1 MEENGQ
7 ESVNQNKQLVGVSQ
21 SKKST
26 GYKPANQTN
35 IKPDLTNQD
44 SMQALSQPISAKCRL
59 GASQPEQCTGK
70 EQSRGYE
77 SAIPGK
83 VQALAS
89 QLEQGLD

>member
-7 ESVNQNKQLVGVSQ
+7 KSANQNKQRVGVSQ

-35 IKPDLTNQD
+35 IKPGLTNQD
-44 SMQALSQPISAKCRL
+44 SMQALSQPITAKCRL

-70 EQSRGYE
+70 E
-77 SAIPGK
+77 
-83 VQALAS
+83 LAN
-89 QLEQGLD
+89 

>member
-1 MEENGQ
+1 MEEKGKELANQSKGQ
-7 ESVNQNKQLVGVSQ
+7 ARSQPIRTNNRVEFSQ
-21 SKKST
+21 SEKST

-70 EQSRGYE
+70 E
-77 SAIPGK
+77 
-83 VQALAS
+83 LANRAK
-89 QLEQGLD
+89 